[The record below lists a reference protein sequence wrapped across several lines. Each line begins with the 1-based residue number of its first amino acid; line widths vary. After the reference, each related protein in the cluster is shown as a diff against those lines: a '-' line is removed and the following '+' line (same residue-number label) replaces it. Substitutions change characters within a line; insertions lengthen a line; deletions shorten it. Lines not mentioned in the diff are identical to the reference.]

1 MMYLNYILAL
11 PTSDNNNV
19 FYIVVIILVLIS
31 LLMFSLIYS
40 QNRQIKETI
49 KRKQNKIEEQTSN
62 EPFNIYQ
69 ETNISEEEPKE
80 DRIEAQEILE
90 EPKLVELTDMPI
102 PDKLEYTQALWQNDF
117 LDLESISKELETTQ
131 KDLKINMTPFEEE
144 QEEKAIISY
153 DELINRAEMTKDYNE
168 PVISKVSLEENNR
181 IDSKIDTE
189 STDISY
195 EHEESFLQDLK
206 ELKDSLI

>member
-1 MMYLNYILAL
+1 
-11 PTSDNNNV
+11 
-19 FYIVVIILVLIS
+19 
-31 LLMFSLIYS
+31 MFSLIYS

-90 EPKLVELTDMPI
+90 EPKLIELTDMPI

>member
-90 EPKLVELTDMPI
+90 EPKLIELTDMPI